1 MTKKILL
8 LLMIALLLSS
18 LLGCG
23 TNEPVAPASSEPEKD
38 TQERHTV
45 STEETVDPELCDPN
59 RDWEPI
65 DTKYGRLRYPD
76 QFFDYLQTDQT
87 DTDDGVSVIFR
98 ASINS
103 RQIDLFEIL
112 IDSERAD
119 SFGKI
124 TGPDGVVRE
133 VHLRLFPI
141 EDFEGLSEG
150 ETNRVY
156 AMQESLNFVLD
167 HLK

>member
-1 MTKKILL
+1 M
-8 LLMIALLLSS
+8 
-18 LLGCG
+18 
-23 TNEPVAPASSEPEKD
+23 
-38 TQERHTV
+38 
-45 STEETVDPELCDPN
+45 
-59 RDWEPI
+59 
-65 DTKYGRLRYPD
+65 
-76 QFFDYLQTDQT
+76 
-87 DTDDGVSVIFR
+87 IFR

-133 VHLRLFPI
+133 VHVRLFPI